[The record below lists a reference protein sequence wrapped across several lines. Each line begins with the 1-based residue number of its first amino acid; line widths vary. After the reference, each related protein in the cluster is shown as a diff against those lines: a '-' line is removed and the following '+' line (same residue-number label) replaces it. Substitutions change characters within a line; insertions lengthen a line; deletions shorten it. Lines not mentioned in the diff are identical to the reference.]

1 MARWLFRS
9 SVFFTHFASQGTYT
23 PMTLLAPGANADLP
37 QTSFTLAAHHGGLA
51 GADIDMSAF
60 LVGTNG
66 RVRSDADMCF
76 YGQPSAE
83 NNAVVQRSTDAGGA
97 LFEIDTARMPPSVDK
112 IVITATI
119 HENKATFSRLAGVD
133 IDAGG
138 VKGRIPCTGM
148 EETALILAEIYRRG
162 TQWKLRIVGQ
172 GFKGGLAALAT
183 HLGVDLAKEESSP
196 PPVPE
201 APSRP
206 VSLSKVVL
214 TKSGASSKISLDKP
228 DSGCI
233 RVIATWV
240 DNGDGQDNNDD
251 LDLRAGILMPD
262 GSMHWLAASHPGSLT
277 KAPFARHL
285 GDVREVSRDA
295 PGTEIIEVDPRIAQ
309 RTGGPVALVFSVYSA
324 VSNGAV
330 SVASL
335 HPVMRVEHAGQT
347 VECAYSFPGGKAAN
361 NVYTYVIGT
370 ITIDGDSLDVQL
382 SGATSPAGSEKT
394 PWIAR
399 TAKGL
404 QVSFDGPPVF
414 KEGNTLAARLLGVG
428 SKKYSNL

>member
-1 MARWLFRS
+1 
-9 SVFFTHFASQGTYT
+9 
-23 PMTLLAPGANADLP
+23 MTLLAPGANAALL
-37 QTSFTLAAHHGGLA
+37 QTTFALAVRHGGLV
-51 GADIDMSAF
+51 GADIDVSAF
-60 LVGTNG
+60 LVGSNG

-76 YGQPSAE
+76 YGQPSVE
-83 NNAVVQRSTDAGGA
+83 NSAVVQRSTDATGA
-97 LFEIDTARMPPSVDK
+97 LFAIDTARLPPSVDK
-112 IVITATI
+112 IVVTATI
-119 HENKATFSRLAGVD
+119 HENKAAFSRLGSVN

-138 VKGRIPCTGM
+138 VQGHIPCTGM
-148 EETALILAEIYRRG
+148 DETALILAEIYRRG
-162 TQWKLRIVGQ
+162 THWKLRIVGQ
-172 GFKGGLAALAT
+172 GFKGGLTALAT

-196 PPVPE
+196 SPIPVEPKT
-201 APSRP
+201 P
-206 VSLSKVVL
+206 VSLTKVVL
-214 TKSGASSKISLDKP
+214 TKSGESSKISLHKASNGP
-228 DSGCI
+228 I
-233 RVIATWV
+233 RVTATWV

-251 LDLRAGILMPD
+251 LDLRAGILMPN

-277 KAPFARHL
+277 QSPFARHL

-295 PGTEIIEVDPRIAQ
+295 PGTEIIEVDPQIAQ
-309 RTGGPVALVFSVYSA
+309 RVGGPVALVFSVYSA

-335 HPVMRVEHAGQT
+335 HPVMRVEHGGQT
-347 VECAYSFPGGKAAN
+347 VECAYSFPDGKAAH

-370 ITIDGDSLDVQL
+370 IAIDGDNLDVQL

-404 QVSFDGPPVF
+404 DVSFDGPPVF
-414 KEGNTLAARLLGVG
+414 KEGITFAARLLGVG